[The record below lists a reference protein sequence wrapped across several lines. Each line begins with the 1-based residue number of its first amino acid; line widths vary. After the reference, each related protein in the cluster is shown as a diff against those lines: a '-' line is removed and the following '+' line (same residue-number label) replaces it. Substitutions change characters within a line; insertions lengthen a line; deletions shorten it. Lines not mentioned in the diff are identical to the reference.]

1 MPVTRSISVR
11 NFRENLSKFLTESQE
26 KGVHF
31 VIMKHSVPVAHVTPA
46 CKSDS
51 YEDLTKDIAR
61 ARKEVKQGKI
71 FSSDEVRHILG
82 L

>member
-1 MPVTRSISVR
+1 MSVTRTVSVR
-11 NFRENLSKFLTESQE
+11 NFRENMSKFLTESQE

-31 VIMKHSVPVAHVTPA
+31 VIMKHSVAVAHVLPA
-46 CKSDS
+46 SQSDTH
-51 YEDLTKDIAR
+51 EELAKDIAR
-61 ARKEVKQGKI
+61 ARKEVKQGKT